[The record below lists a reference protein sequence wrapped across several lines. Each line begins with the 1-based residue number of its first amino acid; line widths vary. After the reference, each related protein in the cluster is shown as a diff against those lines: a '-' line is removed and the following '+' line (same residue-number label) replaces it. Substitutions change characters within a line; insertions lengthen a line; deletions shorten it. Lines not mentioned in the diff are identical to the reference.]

1 MNITIII
8 PDIIP
13 DIEIW
18 GELDEKICM
27 LRESLNMALESLE
40 ETDREI
46 DIELERQRWREREL
60 IGNSISDYDRAIT
73 VMDRLYIDKLRQE
86 AEIKIKRIIEIED
99 DIENIERERERF

>member
-1 MNITIII
+1 MNIII
-8 PDIIP
+8 PDS
-13 DIEIW
+13 EIW

-60 IGNSISDYDRAIT
+60 IGNSISDYDRAIA
-73 VMDRLYIDKLRQE
+73 VMDRLYIDNILRKE
-86 AEIKIKRIIEIED
+86 AEIKIKRIIEIENE
-99 DIENIERERERF
+99 IENIEREIYMD

>member
-1 MNITIII
+1 MNITI
-8 PDIIP
+8 IIP

-18 GELDEKICM
+18 GELDEEICM

-60 IGNSISDYDRAIT
+60 ICNSISDYDRAIT

-99 DIENIERERERF
+99 DIENIERERF